1 MECMHKLSRSSA
13 VSRPSRTQGLC
24 VSARTLVRARASSQ
38 GSGLR
43 ESA

>member
-1 MECMHKLSRSSA
+1 MHKLSRSKDSA
-13 VSRPSRTQGLC
+13 VSRPSRTQGTC
-24 VSARTLVRARASSQ
+24 VRACTHVRARASSQ

>member
-1 MECMHKLSRSSA
+1 MLKLSRSKDSV
-13 VSRPSRTQGLC
+13 VSRLSRTQGTC
-24 VSARTLVRARASSQ
+24 VSARTHVRARASAQ

>member
-1 MECMHKLSRSSA
+1 MHKLSRSKDSA
-13 VSRPSRTQGLC
+13 VSRPARTQGIC
-24 VSARTLVRARASSQ
+24 VSARTHVRARASSQ